1 MPTDTL
7 RHYREKLRL
16 VDADPSIVD
25 ALVEAM
31 LAAPEEFARLSPQLR
46 EAANA
51 LPWYYDQDYAAVA
64 LQAAA
69 GRTQDEELRRR
80 LLTLAHDRASWC
92 ASCSTSGGEGTARS
106 RHVRELEAAL
116 GLPG

>member
-1 MPTDTL
+1 MGTDYL
-7 RHYREKLRL
+7 RHYRDKLRL
-16 VDADPSIVD
+16 VGADPSGVD

-31 LAAPEEFARLSPQLR
+31 LVAPEEFAQLALQVR
-46 EAANA
+46 EAANE
-51 LPWYYDQDYAAVA
+51 LPWHYDQDYAAVV
-64 LQAAA
+64 LQSAA
-69 GRTQDEELRRR
+69 GRATDPELRRK

-116 GLPG
+116 GQAG